1 MAGRFVRGLVT
12 GLVLGVGVVGAVSVL
27 VLPPVRRPQPPAPQ
41 PIVVERTYGPPPSDL
56 PRLRSETAPPQPA
69 TPTGDE

>member
-12 GLVLGVGVVGAVSVL
+12 GLVLGVGMAGAVSVL
-27 VLPPVRRPQPPAPQ
+27 VLPPVDSPVAPAPV
-41 PIVVERTYGPPPSDL
+41 VVERSYGPPPGGL